1 MISITFLFTPILLL
15 PLELI
20 GKFVSDVDVGDD
32 DDEDGANDD
41 DDDAELLLELA
52 ELLATPPLPM
62 KVLSLLK
69 LFVLSSLD
77 LDVSLCAASTPI
89 TRRKEKMFHF
99 HIV

>member
-32 DDEDGANDD
+32 DDDGANDD
-41 DDDAELLLELA
+41 NDDAELLLELA
-52 ELLATPPLPM
+52 ELPATPLPM

-89 TRRKEKMFHF
+89 TAKKEVKNFHL
-99 HIV
+99 V